1 MPRSQK
7 ITSVDLILV
16 DLVFIDLR
24 SRSDVFISPERR
36 VLAREPGNIGIKDG
50 LQWRQT
56 RAKVIRSRV
65 IMMNED
71 EKLVRGWLVEV

>member
-1 MPRSQK
+1 MSRSQK
-7 ITSVDLILV
+7 ITSV

-36 VLAREPGNIGIKDG
+36 VLAREPGNIGIKDE

-56 RAKVIRSRV
+56 RATVIWSRAR
-65 IMMNED
+65 MMDED
-71 EKLVRGWLVEV
+71 DKLVRGWLVDV